1 MLSKIA
7 VYSNSINLEE
17 LIYHPLL
24 KSIAVSLIIFLAFLL
39 VKNVFTNY
47 FFKCLLKL
55 TSRTSIDE
63 KILLAFEKPFK
74 CLFMATGIYLAFRY
88 LPLSIAADDLI
99 FRLFRTLI
107 IIVIT
112 WGLYAL
118 SDTDLSE
125 EIKAKLNI
133 DEILLS
139 FFSKIFRFVVISIG
153 LLVIAE
159 EWNYNVSGLIA
170 GLGIGGLAFAL
181 AAKDVLANIFAGAVI
196 IMEKPFSIG
205 DWIVTPSVEGTVED
219 ITFRSTRVRAFTQSV
234 ITVPNSTLANE
245 PITNYSRMGK
255 RRITFHLGVTYDTPR
270 NKLEKVVNDLK
281 QMLIDHPDIHPET
294 VFVNFELFSD
304 SSLDIFLYF
313 FTNTTNWGEFLAI
326 RQDVNFK
333 IMEILEREEVSIA
346 FPSRSLY
353 FNNIPGISN
362 DIDQS
367 EANI

>member
-1 MLSKIA
+1 MLSEIA
-7 VYSNSINLEE
+7 IYFNNFTLEE
-17 LIYHPLL
+17 IISYSLL
-24 KSIAVSLIIFLAFLL
+24 KSIAVSIVIFLGFLL
-39 VKNVFTNY
+39 LKNNFTHY
-47 FFKCLLKL
+47 VFKCLLRL
-55 TSRTSIDE
+55 TSRTPIND

-74 CLFMATGIYLAFRY
+74 CLFVATGIYLALRY
-88 LPLSIAADDLI
+88 LPLSMAADDLI
-99 FRLFRTLI
+99 LRLFRTMI
-107 IIVIT
+107 IIVIV

-118 SDTDLSE
+118 SDTGLLDE
-125 EIKAKLNI
+125 FKAKLNI

-139 FFSKIFRFVVISIG
+139 FFSKIFRFIVISIG

-181 AAKDVLANIFAGAVI
+181 AAKDVLANIFAGIVI

-219 ITFRSTRVRAFTQSV
+219 ITFRSTRVRAFTQSL

-255 RRITFHLGVTYDTPR
+255 RRISFHLGVTYDTPR

-281 QMLIDHPDIHPET
+281 QMLINHPDIHPET
-294 VFVNFELFSD
+294 VYVNFELFSD

-333 IMEILEREEVSIA
+333 IMEILEREEVSLA

-353 FNNIPGISN
+353 FNNIPGVSN
-362 DIDQS
+362 DMDQS
-367 EANI
+367 ETNI